1 MSGLRVDKLSRF
13 FIYAT
18 LFNLLVALG
27 ITIPI
32 IVPEFT
38 FPLVLTDWPGTWI
51 FISYFLFLIVA
62 VLGSLGWAVLL
73 DFVKRRFNRE
83 YVNRYMAEAH
93 LTLSYI
99 GIYGQTTLMFVVGYR
114 GGYAALLG
122 YGHATITQ
130 GVIGWMVVPIGVFIF
145 LFLIGTLIGVANVL
159 FTLATPQGPNA
170 GAAVAASGS
179 KLDRP
184 TAPAVRR
191 VDSQANESV

>member
-1 MSGLRVDKLSRF
+1 LSRLEIDKLSKF
-13 FIYAT
+13 FFYAT
-18 LFNLLVALG
+18 LFNFIVAVA
-27 ITIPI
+27 ITTPI

-51 FISYFLFLIVA
+51 FIAYFLFLIVA

-73 DFVKRRFNRE
+73 DMMKRRFNKE

-99 GIYGQTTLMFVVGYR
+99 GIYGQTSLMFIVGYT

-122 YGHATITQ
+122 YGKATITQ

-145 LFLIGTLIGVANVL
+145 LFIIGTVIGVANL
-159 FTLATPQGPNA
+159 LLALTSPSA
-170 GAAVAASGS
+170 EAAKQTGTMEP
-179 KLDRP
+179 R
-184 TAPAVRR
+184 
-191 VDSQANESV
+191 QN